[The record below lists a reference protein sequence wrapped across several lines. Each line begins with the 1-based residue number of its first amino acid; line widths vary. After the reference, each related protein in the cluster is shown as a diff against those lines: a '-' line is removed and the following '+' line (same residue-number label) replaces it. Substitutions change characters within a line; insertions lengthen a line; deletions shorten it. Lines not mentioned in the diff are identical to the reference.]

1 MKTTDF
7 TVRVIEPSDGKW
19 LTNSGDVPLRDRVF
33 SRKVF
38 LAANDSPDNW
48 AEITDGEYQEHQRRI
63 AETEKDILDNTK

>member
-7 TVRVIEPSDGKW
+7 TVRVIEPSEGKW

-38 LAANDSPDNW
+38 LAVNDSPDNW
-48 AEITDGEYQEHQRRI
+48 AEITDEEYREWQERM
-63 AETEKDILDNTK
+63 AEAEKEA